1 LKKKKLAK
9 KYWTNLHVLES
20 VKALSKTPADALVEA
35 GIPKL
40 LVHSLLQMANEEGK
54 HIVGSKVAE
63 FNYFAF
69 DLSLFIC
76 SLWMLSKLIE
86 WYPMFFCDSLL
97 ICINTVCVPVLFILY
112 GFTFRC
118 IRQ

>member
-1 LKKKKLAK
+1 MNKKMLAK
-9 KYWTNLHVLES
+9 TYWKNLHLLVTVE
-20 VKALSKTPADALVEA
+20 ALSKTPADALVEA

-69 DLSLFIC
+69 DLSL
-76 SLWMLSKLIE
+76 
-86 WYPMFFCDSLL
+86 
-97 ICINTVCVPVLFILY
+97 CI
-112 GFTFRC
+112 
-118 IRQ
+118 